1 MNIEE
6 LISDLDKLLESTNK
20 VPGIR
25 NKVFVDYDKLTGF
38 ASKLRE
44 SISFNMEEAQEII
57 KQKESIIKQAQ
68 LESLRIKNATET
80 EVQELIN
87 AAEMQKQELIQD
99 SEIVK
104 FARQESIRI
113 KGEMENECE
122 QMKQMADMES
132 VSMIEKTEL
141 FASETKEG
149 ANQYAKETLFELEE
163 RFSKML
169 GQVRKGLDSLSEIEE
184 VVEPKNRPLD
194 KVA

>member
-1 MNIEE
+1 MNIQE
-6 LISDLDKLLESTNK
+6 LISDLANLLESTNK

-25 NKVFVDYDKLTGF
+25 NKVFVDYDRLTDFATKL
-38 ASKLRE
+38 KE

-68 LESLRIKNATET
+68 LESSRIKNDAET
-80 EVQELIN
+80 EVQELMG

-104 FARQESIRI
+104 SARQEAIRI
-113 KGEMENECE
+113 KNEIESECE
-122 QMKQMADMES
+122 EMRQVAEMTSAS
-132 VSMIEKTEL
+132 LVEKAEL
-141 FASETKEG
+141 FASERKEG
-149 ANQYAKETLFELEE
+149 ANQYAKEALFELEE

-184 VVEPKNRPLD
+184 VVEAQVQPLD
-194 KVA
+194 RAA